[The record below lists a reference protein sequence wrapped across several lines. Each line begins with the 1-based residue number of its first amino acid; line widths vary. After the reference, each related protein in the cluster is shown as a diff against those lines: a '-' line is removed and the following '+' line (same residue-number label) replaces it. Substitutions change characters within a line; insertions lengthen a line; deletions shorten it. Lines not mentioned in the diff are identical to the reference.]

1 MTQEVVDLRSHED
14 ACGSNSVGSSARP
27 IGREVAKKKG
37 KKKAA
42 TEVVDKECNEYK
54 QMKEKEMEQLAMIVS
69 NQREKN
75 KLKKMKM
82 YLKLSSDENLDD
94 VKKAMMETLAKE
106 LFP

>member
-1 MTQEVVDLRSHED
+1 M
-14 ACGSNSVGSSARP
+14 
-27 IGREVAKKKG
+27 
-37 KKKAA
+37 
-42 TEVVDKECNEYK
+42 VDKEWDNYIK
-54 QMKEKEMEQLAMIVS
+54 MKEKEMEQLAMIVS
-69 NQREKN
+69 NQQEKN